1 MSLRIDEVV
10 GVLMPTVFTHAIVGL
25 TASQLWLP
33 NEVQQNSR
41 AKLFFTALSIAL
53 PIAPDFDFL
62 LLPVVR
68 GGSLLDHRGL
78 FHSIAFALVLGV
90 FATAFMVRKVQAMK
104 HRQLWLFAYFS
115 IVTASHGLLDSMTRG
130 PQGVA
135 LFAPFDDH
143 RYFFPI
149 RPMLPSPIWPSQ
161 FLSRYG
167 ARVLGIEF
175 LLVWTVCCA
184 ALIAQRKLMP
194 IALLFGGEMTALV
207 HMFEKQHKLTA
218 VTLLL
223 LAVIA
228 WVIRST

>member
-1 MSLRIDEVV
+1 
-10 GVLMPTVFTHAIVGL
+10 MPTVFTHALVGL
-25 TASQLWLP
+25 TASQLCSP
-33 NEVQQNSR
+33 KEMQQDSR

-62 LLPVVR
+62 FIPIVR

-78 FHSIAFALVLGV
+78 FHSIAFALVLGAV
-90 FATAFMVRKVQAMK
+90 ATEFMVRQVQAMGQR
-104 HRQLWLFAYFS
+104 HLWLFAYFF
-115 IVTASHGLLDSMTRG
+115 IATASHGLLDSMTRG

-135 LFAPFDDH
+135 LFAPFDNH
-143 RYFFPI
+143 RYFLPI
-149 RPMLPSPIWPSQ
+149 RPMLPSPIWPSE
-161 FLSRYG
+161 FFSSYG

-184 ALIAQRKLMP
+184 ALVARRKLTPMALWLGGG
-194 IALLFGGEMTALV
+194 IASLV

-223 LAVIA
+223 LAAIV
-228 WVIRST
+228 WVIRCI